1 MECEVTLRANA
12 NVDVAF
18 DQKTKPEV
26 THREEELNLS
36 FALSLDLEV
45 ARIFTLVL
53 PLTSDIIKYKFV
65 YRKVLQ
71 FLPPRY

>member
-1 MECEVTLRANA
+1 MSMLHLIRRLRL
-12 NVDVAF
+12 
-18 DQKTKPEV
+18 ELLIERR
-26 THREEELNLS
+26 REKELNLS

-53 PLTSDIIKYKFV
+53 PLTSDIIKHKFV